1 MSILTITN
9 LTFREAWRKKIFWLA
24 LVLGVAFLILFAIG
38 FYFILIEVTQNSR
51 SALTRG
57 TAFVNILRNEISGV
71 FLILGLFAINFLIV
85 MMSALTSVDSIS
97 GEISSHTIQT
107 IASKPLRRW
116 EIISGKLLGQTIML
130 IGYVLFMA
138 GGLILEVYLMTGYL
152 PPNILLGLGLMI
164 LEGLIVFS
172 ITAVGGTYLSTLA
185 NGVLVFMLYGMAF
198 AGSWVE
204 QIGAALES
212 ETAILV
218 GIIASLIMPTE
229 AIWRLASDLMQP
241 VLIRK
246 TEMSLIVLYSKPSPA
261 MMVYACIYIVV
272 LVALALRQFSKRD
285 L

>member
-38 FYFILIEVTQNSR
+38 FHFILIEITQNSR

-57 TAFVNILRNEISGV
+57 TAFVNILRNEVSGV
-71 FLILGLFAINFLIV
+71 FLILGLFAVNFLIV

-116 EIISGKLLGQTIML
+116 EIIIGKLLGQTIML

-172 ITAVGGTYLSTLA
+172 LTTLGGTYLSTLA

-218 GIIASLIMPTE
+218 GIIASLIMPSE

-241 VLIRK
+241 ILIKK
-246 TEMSLIVLYSKPSPA
+246 TEMTLIILYSKPSPA
-261 MMVYACIYIVV
+261 MIVYAGIYIIV
-272 LVALALRQFSKRD
+272 LVALALRQFSQRD

>member
-1 MSILTITN
+1 MNFLTITN

-38 FYFILIEVTQNSR
+38 FHFILIEVTQNSR
-51 SALTRG
+51 SAVTRG
-57 TAFVNILRNEISGV
+57 TAFVNILSNEVTGV

-116 EIISGKLLGQTIML
+116 EIIIGKLLGQTIML

-172 ITAVGGTYLSTLA
+172 LTTLGGTYLSTLA

-218 GIIASLIMPTE
+218 GIIASLIMPSE

-241 VLIRK
+241 ILIKK
-246 TEMSLIVLYSKPSPA
+246 TEMTLIILYSKPSPA
-261 MMVYACIYIVV
+261 MIVYAGIYIIV
-272 LVALALRQFSKRD
+272 LVALALRQFSQRD